1 MKKNSTEKKISLEDL
16 DDEFLE
22 ILAEEDDYRKRVDYK
37 FQACLEL
44 IKRLHDFVNYES
56 GKSINKSLDKRTSNK
71 DGKRKAS

>member
-44 IKRLHDFVNYES
+44 IKRLQDFVNYES